1 MWHQIFYHV
10 WWPGQGND
18 PMYLANTS
26 MNRSRNNYYNNN
38 YTPHMYTNGKDSG
51 SNPNNWK
58 EDPKSYL
65 SNVGLYDIS
74 IKGIQSGNSI
84 DFEISSS
91 SLVNT
96 GSSTNIRLFI
106 ATVMGMVKY
115 PNSPNGLTEH
125 HNAVIDL
132 IIGNEGKKMSYISG
146 VDYIESFNWSMPT
159 NWINHNSINWN
170 SEDIKVVVWIQNFN
184 SKEIL
189 QVTSLDFD

>member
-65 SNVGLYDIS
+65 SNVGLYDIT
-74 IKGIQSGNSI
+74 IKGIQSVNSI
-84 DFEISSS
+84 DFEVSSS

-96 GSSTNIRLFI
+96 GLSTNIRLFI
-106 ATVMGMVKY
+106 ATIMGLVKY

-132 IIGNEGKKMSYISG
+132 ITGNEGKKMSYISG

-170 SEDIKVVVWIQNFN
+170 SEDIKVVVWIQKFN

-189 QVTSLDFD
+189 QVASFDFD